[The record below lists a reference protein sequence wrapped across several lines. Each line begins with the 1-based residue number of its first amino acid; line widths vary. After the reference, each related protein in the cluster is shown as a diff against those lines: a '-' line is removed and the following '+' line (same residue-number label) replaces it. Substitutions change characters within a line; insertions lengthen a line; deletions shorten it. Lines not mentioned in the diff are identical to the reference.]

1 MKDISF
7 YPNHTAVLGMD
18 LQAGIVSVYTKNDK
32 AFLSRVEEVLRS
44 ARGSG
49 MHVIHVK
56 VGFRPNL
63 PEVSSRNLLFGGIK
77 ASAQWQKLFEGDLG
91 AIHPSAAPHSGD
103 IVLTKSRVSAFTG
116 TDLELILR
124 SQDIDTLVLFG
135 IATSG
140 VVLATLFQASD
151 ADYRLVVIK
160 DCCLDLETAVHD
172 ALVEKVFPRQA
183 TVMTASEFLAAIKK

>member
-1 MKDISF
+1 MDITF

-18 LQAGIVSVYTKNDK
+18 LQTGIVSIYTKNDK
-32 AFLSRVEEVLRS
+32 AFLNRIEEVLRS

-49 MHVIHVK
+49 MHVIHVR

-77 ASAQWQKLFEGDLG
+77 SSAQWQKLFSGASG
-91 AIHPSAAPHSGD
+91 AIHQSAVPLND
-103 IVLTKSRVSAFTG
+103 EIVLTKSRVSAFTA

-124 SQDIDTLVLFG
+124 SQYIDTLVLFG

-140 VVLATLFQASD
+140 VVLATLLHASD
-151 ADYRLVVIK
+151 ADYRIVVIK
-160 DCCLDLETAVHD
+160 DCCADMETSVHE

-183 TVMTASEFLAAIKK
+183 TVMTASEFIAANKK